1 MARRRGLALLLAAA
15 LLLAG
20 CGKKGFPATVQ
31 GVTISGAPKRV
42 AVLSEHLA
50 EAAVGMGYGGQIAG
64 VCDGSQL
71 PGLEDAQPVGT
82 ALLPDGAALAELKAD
97 LVLSTQPLPEGT
109 VNCPVVVLAAPTTL
123 EGLSG
128 FYRDIAACFA
138 GERAE
143 EGRLFAADAESWVA
157 ALNEKIGDADRPS
170 FAVLCDPRGY
180 LAGTGTLEADL
191 FGRLLGENT
200 AAAAEGYAT
209 LEGMAEPEV
218 LFCTDAL
225 TLEELQRLPGFAEM
239 ACVQEGR
246 VVFLQMAPFER
257 CSSALFLQLIP
268 AVTAQYPQV
277 FGGAN

>member
-1 MARRRGLALLLAAA
+1 M
-15 LLLAG
+15 
-20 CGKKGFPATVQ
+20 
-31 GVTISGAPKRV
+31 
-42 AVLSEHLA
+42 
-50 EAAVGMGYGGQIAG
+50 
-64 VCDGSQL
+64 D
-71 PGLEDAQPVGT
+71 
-82 ALLPDGAALAELKAD
+82 
-97 LVLSTQPLPEGT
+97 
-109 VNCPVVVLAAPTTL
+109 CPVVVLATPTTL
-123 EGLSG
+123 EGLAG

-143 EGRLFAADAESWVA
+143 EGRLFAADVESWVA
-157 ALNEKIGDADRPS
+157 ALDEKIGAAHRPS

-180 LAGTGTLEADL
+180 LAGAGTLEADL

-200 AAAAEGYAT
+200 AAAAEGYAA

-225 TLEELQRLPGFAEM
+225 TLEELQQLPGFAEM

-246 VVFLQMAPFER
+246 VTFLQMAPFER